1 MDTTLALPD
10 EETNKENIVGR
21 ESRRILKTAVSP
33 KDIWWGNMLLLG
45 FCPIENEKVYA
56 VSFHPD
62 MFEQAS
68 TKGMQVVL
76 YYLLRQINRDKTKK
90 VCTMCPIYEINN
102 TNIASSEGV
111 QRLLADSRRKK

>member
-90 VCTMCPIYEINN
+90 VCAMRPFTKLIML
-102 TNIASSEGV
+102 T
-111 QRLLADSRRKK
+111 